1 MKKLLLLALLCIIA
15 LQSCVISADEEDAK
29 KMAETFQEV
38 EYKGHSYI
46 IFAYHTAGS
55 YIGFGG
61 LTHNPDCPCY
71 KTDSISNGNNTS
83 PIHN

>member
-1 MKKLLLLALLCIIA
+1 MKKLLLVLVCILA

-46 IFAYHTAGS
+46 IFAYHLGGS
-55 YIGFGG
+55 YVGYGG
-61 LTHNPDCPCY
+61 LTHNPDCPCH
-71 KTDSISNGNNTS
+71 TDSVNNGNDTS
-83 PIHN
+83 SIHN

>member
-1 MKKLLLLALLCIIA
+1 MKKLLLALVCILA

-46 IFAYHTAGS
+46 IFAYHHAASYAG
-55 YIGFGG
+55 YGG
-61 LTHNPDCPCY
+61 LTHNPDCPCH
-71 KTDSISNGNNTS
+71 KTDSISDGNSTS
-83 PIHN
+83 PIHNE